1 MSVLILLSPIFSICN
16 VILFLRTFFNI
27 EFKITKYKFLLLL
40 FFYNILLVSQILE
53 NTLLYLAL
61 NILYIIIT
69 SMILSN
75 KADYKIFLLV
85 IIALISEAL
94 IQGVIEKIV
103 IYFIGKISLFVD
115 FSLRIIMSLIFL
127 ILYNFN
133 KRKRRMIVT
142 SKENM
147 KFIAMISLVATII
160 GIIMQI
166 NMAILLFPTFTF
178 IICIIAKGC
187 CILITAYYIKQGMEN
202 LHYQKEISLKE
213 QVIALQEENIEQT
226 VKSYQHLR
234 IFKHDIRSY
243 LQTIQLLLEKQNYDE
258 LGEYIQE
265 IYQEVKPAIFSNCP
279 DIYITVILQMFEKEI
294 IQEKYIFNFN
304 YDIIGRIS
312 MKNTYKSSLFYN
324 LLKNAIE
331 ELQRIEKKN
340 EKKLSLS
347 IGAVN
352 GTLVVNLENT
362 IENNESIKK
371 IMTNTTSKMDKENH
385 GLGLFSIKK
394 IVDEYDGEIEY
405 EVTKNSVIVRIYIM
419 DVIIND

>member
-1 MSVLILLSPIFSICN
+1 
-16 VILFLRTFFNI
+16 
-27 EFKITKYKFLLLL
+27 
-40 FFYNILLVSQILE
+40 
-53 NTLLYLAL
+53 
-61 NILYIIIT
+61 
-69 SMILSN
+69 MILSN

-213 QVIALQEENIEQT
+213 QVIVLQEENIEQT

-371 IMTNTTSKMDKENH
+371 IMTNTTSKMNKENH

-394 IVDEYDGEIEY
+394 IVDEYDGKIEY
-405 EVTKNSVIVRIYIM
+405 EVTENSVIVRIYIM